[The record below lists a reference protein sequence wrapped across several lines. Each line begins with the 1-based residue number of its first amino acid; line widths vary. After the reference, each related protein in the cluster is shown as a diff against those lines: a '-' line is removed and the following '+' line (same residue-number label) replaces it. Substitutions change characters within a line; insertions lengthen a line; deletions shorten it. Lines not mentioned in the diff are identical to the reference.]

1 MNGSGVNDVSMRCLE
16 RFARTVGR
24 KPDTVSAVNAVLR
37 TLGVRL
43 DRRYFAKLFVCLPL
57 RLFAS
62 GPGSQMTD
70 KFVLD
75 DGWQGNNVA

>member
-43 DRRYFAKLFVCLPL
+43 DRRYFSKLFVCLPL

-62 GPGSQMTD
+62 SPGSQMTD